1 MNKIDPIVYV
11 LRRYRENKGIS
22 QEQMSKLTGI
32 SSRTIQRIESGK
44 SDMKISQYRNYLTVL
59 GMSDMDVSI
68 ALFSHEFVTEKD
80 VAAMARKFP
89 LRVKQ
94 VIVRFLDEL
103 AEVLKH

>member
-1 MNKIDPIVYV
+1 MNKIDSIVYV
-11 LRRYRENKGIS
+11 LRRYRENQGIS

-32 SSRTIQRIESGK
+32 SSRTIQRIESGN